1 MPYWDK
7 DKKKWRGTVFRS
19 GYRKQEM
26 FNLKSD
32 AKEWEVG
39 QKALPLEKFLAETL
53 TVYSLAQWS
62 DEYLDHAKRK
72 YVRKTYD
79 EKARAFRWLFLS
91 VKPELEPARLH
102 PGIILKHFEKAA
114 KERSGNAANKD
125 RKNLIAAW
133 NWASK
138 YIPDW
143 PASNPFSKTEKQTE
157 ERMPRYIPPVED
169 FWKVYDSV
177 SEGQDKVMLFTY
189 LHTAARRSELFI
201 LKWEEV
207 DFRKNRIQ
215 LWTRKR
221 KGGLEADWIPMT
233 AQLKA
238 TLQWWNEN
246 RTFPEHE
253 NVFVCED
260 RNNFCKNLYSH
271 PFQVRQ
277 HWMKKLCEDVEVKPF
292 GLHAIRHLSASI
304 LDDAGQPIAVIQA
317 LLRHKNA
324 NTTAKYLHA
333 LRGLR
338 VELGHCFQRPLPVA
352 PEEIQE
358 VVSGDSKNDQAGSR
372 LRVANKN
379 DRPAPQARATDRS
392 FLRVVK

>member
-1 MPYWDK
+1 
-7 DKKKWRGTVFRS
+7 
-19 GYRKQEM
+19 
-26 FNLKSD
+26 
-32 AKEWEVG
+32 
-39 QKALPLEKFLAETL
+39 
-53 TVYSLAQWS
+53 VYSLAQWS
-62 DEYLDHAKRK
+62 DEYLDHAKGK

-102 PGIILKHFEKAA
+102 SGIILKHFERAA

-125 RKNLIAAW
+125 RKNLVAAW
-133 NWASK
+133 NWATK
-138 YIPDW
+138 YIPEW
-143 PASNPFSKTEKQTE
+143 PESNPFSKTEKQNE

-169 FWKVYDSV
+169 FWKVYDALPK
-177 SEGQDKVMLFTY
+177 GMDKVMLFTY
-189 LHTAARRSELFI
+189 LHTAARRSELFVI
-201 LKWEEV
+201 KWDEV
-207 DFRKNRIQ
+207 DFRNNRIQ

-238 TLQWWNEN
+238 TLQWWREN
-246 RTFPEHE
+246 RTFPEHK
-253 NVFVCED
+253 NVFVCQD
-260 RNNFCKNLYSH
+260 KNNYCKDLYGH

-277 HWMKKLCEDVEVKPF
+277 HWMKKLCEDVKVKPF

-317 LLRHKNA
+317 LLRHKSA
-324 NTTAKYLHA
+324 NTTAKYLHV

-338 VELGHCFQRPLPVA
+338 VELGHCF
-352 PEEIQE
+352 E
-358 VVSGDSKNDQAGSR
+358 
-372 LRVANKN
+372 
-379 DRPAPQARATDRS
+379 RPAPVVPRDIQEAVFGDSNMSDRSAPQLRVTNENDRSAPLPRASDRS